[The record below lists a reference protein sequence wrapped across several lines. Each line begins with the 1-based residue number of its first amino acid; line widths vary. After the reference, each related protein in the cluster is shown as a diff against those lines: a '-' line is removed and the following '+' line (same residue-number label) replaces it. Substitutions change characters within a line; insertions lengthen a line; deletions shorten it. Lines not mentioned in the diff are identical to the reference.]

1 MMNGSTMN
9 MTKQSFDATE
19 IHDAVLNGQHGQ
31 IEGLLEE
38 ALDAGYEPQDI
49 VGDILHPAM
58 NEVGERFSTGEFFLP
73 DLILSAEAMKKAITF
88 LRPRLAAGD
97 GAAKSEN
104 VVIGTVSGDV
114 HDIGKNLVIAT
125 LEGSGYQVIDLGV
138 NVEVERFVEAVREHD
153 PAVVGLSA
161 LLSTTMVNVPKTI
174 QALEDAGLRQGRLIA
189 VGGAPMSQRNA
200 DEWGADIYAA
210 DAGTA
215 ARMVNDQMAARAA
228 GTLHSPVKKTHVVDT
243 VVRSGR
249 AVKLEPFIGDS
260 DFARFRAVLRG
271 EKVDR
276 VPNFENLVDDQHVTK
291 LLGRF
296 AGNTLA
302 IGGDPAKGASE
313 ATGRPM
319 HARDFVEF
327 SQMVGQDVLVLE
339 ALWTPFKRRQPDGS
353 LVPAMDRKLKTRAD
367 WEALVMPDDA
377 DIEDRIQYL
386 REYKQATKGTR
397 LGVGMLYAAIFQTLY
412 EFAVGLADAMKMCYE
427 QRDLMEAMLDTS
439 ADYYARMTAKAV
451 AEGVDFVYMA
461 DDFAWK
467 EGLFIPPALFKEIW
481 LPRAQKIIAPALAAG
496 VPAIFHSDGKVDDAL
511 DWLVDVGFVAINP
524 MDPYG
529 VDYHDYKKRF
539 GNRITLMGNIDVE
552 FPLVHGTP
560 EEVEKDVMAH
570 MEVLKPGGHYIAGSS
585 HSVTNFVPHENYI
598 AMLNAIHRY
607 GVY

>member
-1 MMNGSTMN
+1 MSV
-9 MTKQSFDATE
+9 TKESFDTTE
-19 IHDAVLNGQHGQ
+19 IHDAILNGQHGRV
-31 IEGLLEE
+31 E
-38 ALDAGYEPQDI
+38 ALLNEALAAGYAPQALVND
-49 VGDILHPAM
+49 VLHPAM

-73 DLILSAEAMKKAITF
+73 DLILSAEAMKKAIVL
-88 LRPRLAAGD
+88 LRPRLAASD
-97 GAAKSEN
+97 GGAKSEN

-125 LEGSGYQVIDLGV
+125 LEGSGYNVIDLGV
-138 NVEVERFVEAVREHD
+138 DVTPQRFVDAVREHD
-153 PAVVGLSA
+153 PVVVGFSA

-200 DEWGADIYAA
+200 EEWGADIYAA

-215 ARMVNDQMAARAA
+215 ARMVNERVAEKAA
-228 GTLHSPVKKTHVVDT
+228 GKLHTAEKKSHAAET
-243 VVRSGR
+243 VVHATG
-249 AVKLEPFIGDS
+249 AVKLEPFVGGS
-260 DFARFRAVLRG
+260 DFERFKAVLRG
-271 EKVDR
+271 NKVDR

-291 LLGRF
+291 LLGRY

-327 SQMVGQDVLVLE
+327 AEMVGQDVLMVE
-339 ALWTPFKRRQPDGS
+339 ALWTPFKRRGADGS
-353 LVPAMDRKLKTRAD
+353 LVAAMDRKLKTRAD

-377 DIEDRIQYL
+377 DIEDKMQYV

-397 LGVGMLYAAIFQTLY
+397 LGVGLLYAAIFQTLY

-427 QRDLMEAMLDTS
+427 QRDLMEEMLDAS
-439 ADYYARMTAKAV
+439 ADYYARFTAKAV

-481 LPRAQKIIAPALAAG
+481 LPRAQKVVAPALAAG
-496 VPAIFHSDGKVDDAL
+496 IPAMFHSDGKVDDAI
-511 DWLVDVGFVAINP
+511 DWLVDSGFVALNP

-529 VDYHDYKKRF
+529 VDYRDYKKRF

-560 EEVEKDVMAH
+560 EEVDKDVRAH
-570 MEVLKPGGHYIAGSS
+570 MEVLKAGGRYIAGSS
-585 HSVTNFVPHENYI
+585 HSVTNFVPHENYLT
-598 AMLNAIHRY
+598 MLNAIHRY